1 MHYDYV
7 QYTFKNIYM
16 YIRIWKNNYSTQDS
30 EGLSGMNWLI
40 TGRGF
45 YSQESPSYADAANN
59 PDVYW
64 LRVTD
69 LFFAQIWHSMC

>member
-1 MHYDYV
+1 
-7 QYTFKNIYM
+7 M
-16 YIRIWKNNYSTQDS
+16 YICIWKNNYSTQDS

-59 PDVYW
+59 PDAYW

-69 LFFAQIWHSMC
+69 LFFAQIHLPMQQT